1 MPRSAAIAYD
11 RNRRTPTRAIRFP
24 AMTTSTTAPGAPALA
39 PRSRF
44 DDPMSTPQIL
54 FGFRGRVPR
63 RVFWL
68 YGVLG
73 PLLASVMLEMLLGI
87 VGVSERRAEALTTL
101 LLVWPCA
108 AVSVKRWHD
117 RDKSG
122 WWALV
127 YLIPV
132 IGLLWTLIANGL
144 LRGTR
149 GANRFGDDLTGA
161 L

>member
-1 MPRSAAIAYD
+1 
-11 RNRRTPTRAIRFP
+11 
-24 AMTTSTTAPGAPALA
+24 MTTLTAPPRNS
-39 PRSRF
+39 RSRF
-44 DDPMSTPQIL
+44 DDALSTPQIL
-54 FGFRGRVPR
+54 FSFRGRVPR
-63 RVFWL
+63 KVFWL

-73 PLLASVMLEMLLGI
+73 PLLVSVMLEMLLGI
-87 VGVSERRAEALTTL
+87 VGLSERRAEALTTV

-127 YLIPV
+127 YLIPL

-144 LRGTR
+144 LRGTI
-149 GANRFGDDLTGA
+149 GPNRFGEDLTGA
-161 L
+161 F